1 MAKNKLIT
9 LLFVFIGLLIAKEY
23 KSKGVRMKLPAV
35 RLESNVSV
43 EEALNTRRS
52 VRQYKKEPLT
62 IQEVSQ
68 LLWAAQGKTAG
79 WGGKT
84 APSAGA
90 IYPLTIYLA
99 VGEVKELAPG
109 VYRYLSDNHELEKV
123 LSKDMRKELTEAAWN
138 QEYIQNAPVSIIVAA
153 DYEKMIRRYGKR
165 GVRYVDNEVGHVGQN
180 VQLQGEALKLG
191 SVIIGAFEDSLV
203 RSILGIREEP
213 VYIIP
218 VGKKY

>member
-123 LSKDMRKELTEAAWN
+123 LSKDVRKELTEAAWN

>member
-1 MAKNKLIT
+1 
-9 LLFVFIGLLIAKEY
+9 
-23 KSKGVRMKLPAV
+23 MKLPAV

-123 LSKDMRKELTEAAWN
+123 LSKDVRKELTEAAWN

>member
-1 MAKNKLIT
+1 
-9 LLFVFIGLLIAKEY
+9 
-23 KSKGVRMKLPAV
+23 MKLPAV